1 MVKIGPKCGGV
12 SKKIPP
18 SGWDNMAQIG
28 AAPTMMGLDHF
39 YLSWKRTSGGSPDLI
54 IHDRLARAQY
64 ARCVVIISRVS
75 KQL

>member
-39 YLSWKRTSGGSPDLI
+39 YLS
-54 IHDRLARAQY
+54 
-64 ARCVVIISRVS
+64 
-75 KQL
+75 